1 MSVAEAA
8 RREEETD
15 ELKLERAED
24 ARSLKRVFDALS
36 MWPRVTDEELQD
48 RVREFVLNAEPDE
61 FLQMHQAA
69 SEILG
74 DYFFGDKDIQP
85 VIEAFSGRQ
94 VGFAIRKFYKATLTV
109 ESGKFRVD
117 PGIEQGVPVMWCAS
131 RQDYVDVMLGD
142 RDPVKMVLTR
152 RMGATRLGTLM
163 KWWLP
168 YIDVLINDDVV
179 SKYSSLQPK
188 ITRRMRKQ
196 LSAMGY

>member
-1 MSVAEAA
+1 MSVAQTA

-15 ELKLERAED
+15 ELKLERVED
-24 ARSLKRVFDALS
+24 EHALKRMFDVLS
-36 MWPRVTDEELQD
+36 MWPRVTDEELKD

-74 DYFFGDKDIQP
+74 DYFFGDEDIQP

-109 ESGKFRVD
+109 ESGRFRVD
-117 PGIEQGVPVMWCAS
+117 SGIEQGVPVMWCAS
-131 RQDYVDVMLGD
+131 RQDYVEVMLGD

-152 RMGATRLGTLM
+152 RMGATRMGTLM

-168 YIDVLINDDVV
+168 YIDVLINDEVV
-179 SKYSSLQPK
+179 SKYSSFQPK